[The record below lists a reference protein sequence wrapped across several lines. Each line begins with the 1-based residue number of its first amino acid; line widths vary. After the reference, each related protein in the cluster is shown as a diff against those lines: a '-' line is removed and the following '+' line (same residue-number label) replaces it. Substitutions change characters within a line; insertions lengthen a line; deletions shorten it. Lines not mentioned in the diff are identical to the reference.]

1 MITMKI
7 TGTADTIGMIRDI
20 GPVVEKI
27 AADQIDKVSTR
38 AHRAVRSVLTS
49 HISGMDEEFVGPMP
63 KGSEGKPPHARTGAL
78 AVSIYKDKTG
88 PLTVRIGT
96 PLDYGR
102 MLEYGTRNMKRRPWL
117 VKTVMKYRKQFFSGM
132 NARIRQAVTK
142 MGVQGAKV
150 KFGK

>member
-20 GPVVEKI
+20 ESVVEKI
-27 AADQIDKVSTR
+27 AEDQIERTAAR
-38 AHRAVRSVLTS
+38 AY
-49 HISGMDEEFVGPMP
+49 
-63 KGSEGKPPHARTGAL
+63 K
-78 AVSIYKDKTG
+78 AVSKVVARSGGGEPSAPDAAPFKDSGDLQASIFKEKSG
-88 PLTVRIGT
+88 PLSVRIGT
-96 PLDYGR
+96 PLAYGR

-132 NARIRQAVTK
+132 NARIRSAVTK